1 MPSSSM
7 TSRSSKSGKGKGS
20 KTKEG
25 NQHYAAGHH
34 QEPKAAQPKRRGDVH
49 ERGRIAVATTWWPF
63 GHDAQ
68 GEELDHDPIEQ
79 FSEKESSE
87 DRIELFSEDGSAG
100 DALAPPASTARGLHQ
115 QEPEGDH
122 QREQGGDHQPGQGDM
137 ELRRERLWELPT
149 FQEFPYLKA
158 SDQWTSMLPGWM
170 VRKHGKKRARLF
182 HPLHRSTPKKDQL
195 GIHRTTVLF
204 LDDGTRVVKS
214 DEWVSSHQ
222 VPEELRGQQW
232 KGFTFFKLEAIEDNV
247 VEGKGSGVSTPKQP
261 QNEKGSNQ
269 KGTTSSKTNKK
280 GSTEGTWL
288 GVDDGSDENVVD
300 DECDEVED
308 DENDGSF
315 ELVGDPVVPRHDT
328 SHPSASTPLR
338 GSKCTLGHPCEK

>member
-1 MPSSSM
+1 MRQDIIKYQKRHSQ
-7 TSRSSKSGKGKGS
+7 KGVVMYMN
-20 KTKEG
+20 EVAYQWR
-25 NQHYAAGHH
+25 QHGGHLVMMH
-34 QEPKAAQPKRRGDVH
+34 KVK
-49 ERGRIAVATTWWPF
+49 
-63 GHDAQ
+63 
-68 GEELDHDPIEQ
+68 ELDHDPIEQ

-100 DALAPPASTARGLHQ
+100 DALASSASTARGLHQ

-170 VRKHGKKRARLF
+170 VRIHGKKRARLF

-232 KGFTFFKLEAIEDNV
+232 KGFTFFKLKAIEDNV
-247 VEGKGSGVSTPKQP
+247 VEGKGSGVSTPKEPHQEEGF
-261 QNEKGSNQ
+261 NK
-269 KGTTSSKTNKK
+269 KGTTSSKTNKE
-280 GSTEGTWL
+280 GSTSKGTWL
-288 GVDDGSDENVVD
+288 GVGDGS
-300 DECDEVED
+300 
-308 DENDGSF
+308 
-315 ELVGDPVVPRHDT
+315 
-328 SHPSASTPLR
+328 
-338 GSKCTLGHPCEK
+338 